1 MPDHRVP
8 SQLTGMAAAQPSPA
22 QMQPLYAAYQRRD
35 LQAVVSLGSI
45 LVKRFPDAT
54 PLLNLLGAA
63 YATLGQREEAASLL
77 RHAAA
82 LAPESAETQ
91 GNLGNLLLQMGQ
103 YHEALDAFLKALA
116 IKPVIAELHFN
127 AGLAFAALDRN
138 DQAISAYRHALDLK
152 PQLTPAA
159 ARLAALLQG
168 RGELAEAIALYRR
181 ALDQQADPQ
190 TWFNLA
196 TAQRNAG
203 LMLDCIASYRKAI
216 ELAPDFAA
224 AHSNLGEALRDHG
237 QIEAAIASYQAALT
251 IDPHLPQAHYSLGVL
266 LYDLG
271 RLDEAIPHLSASR
284 HDDWHDRVLY
294 CLYKG
299 GRLEAFREQL
309 AQRVAAG
316 PHTAPLLATLSA
328 HHAANYHL
336 PDAYTFCPNPLD
348 FVVHGHLDELDT
360 GSSLREALLA
370 DIQQAAIVERD
381 QGRLHF
387 GVQSSG
393 NLFRRPEASFRQL
406 GELLRAELRRYRDR
420 FADAQCALITRFP
433 DELDISSSW
442 YVKMAKG
449 GHLDSHIH
457 EGGWVSGVVYLA
469 IPQDDPTPDAGNIE
483 FSTNGDNY
491 PVQHDDWP
499 RKLLDVK
506 VGDYAFFP
514 SSLFH
519 RTIPFDSQEER
530 ICIAFDLKPDANANA

>member
-1 MPDHRVP
+1 MAPVSSASRRHLSLLAGPSPLRDLGRNIASVRSRRPQAVRHGAYEYRRLADGGTMPDHRVP

-77 RHAAA
+77 RH
-82 LAPESAETQ
+82 
-91 GNLGNLLLQMGQ
+91 
-103 YHEALDAFLKALA
+103 
-116 IKPVIAELHFN
+116 
-127 AGLAFAALDRN
+127 
-138 DQAISAYRHALDLK
+138 
-152 PQLTPAA
+152 AA

-299 GRLEAFREQL
+299 GRIEAFREQL
-309 AQRVAAG
+309 EQRVAAG